1 MKKGVGKMPKPSI
14 DDLMD
19 EIKELT
25 QTVLELRETVNVL
38 SSKIIE
44 TKNQRKPPVEM
55 GSYKVVQDQGSFIE
69 GDASW
74 TRLVGL
80 LRGKTS
86 GLTASELA
94 NKWGKSRSRTSEVL
108 NRLVEEGQLIKYRDG
123 RRIKFR
129 APQD

>member
-1 MKKGVGKMPKPSI
+1 MPKPSI

-25 QTVLELRETVNVL
+25 QTVMDLRETVDVL
-38 SSKIIE
+38 SSRITE
-44 TKNQRKPPVEM
+44 TKNRRTTKVEM
-55 GSYKVVQDQGSFIE
+55 GSYKVVQDQGSVIE
-69 GDASW
+69 GDVSW

-80 LRGKTS
+80 LRGKAS

-123 RRIKFR
+123 RSIKFR
-129 APQD
+129 ARQE

>member
-1 MKKGVGKMPKPSI
+1 MPKPNI
-14 DDLMD
+14 DDLME

-25 QTVLELRETVNVL
+25 QTVMELRETVNVL
-38 SSKIIE
+38 SSRITG
-44 TKNQRKPPVEM
+44 TKNLRKTQVEM
-55 GSYKVVQDQGSFIE
+55 GSYKVVQDQGSVIE

-80 LRGKTS
+80 LRGKAS

-108 NRLVEEGQLIKYRDG
+108 NRLVEEGELIKYRDG
-123 RRIKFR
+123 RSIKFR
-129 APQD
+129 AIQE

>member
-1 MKKGVGKMPKPSI
+1 MPKPSI

-25 QTVLELRETVNVL
+25 QTVLELRATVNSL
-38 SSKIIE
+38 SSRILE
-44 TKNQRKPPVEM
+44 TKDQQESSIEM
-55 GSYKVVQDQGSFIE
+55 GSYKILQDQGSFIE

-74 TRLVGL
+74 ARLVGL
-80 LRGKTS
+80 LQGKNK

-129 APQD
+129 APRD

>member
-1 MKKGVGKMPKPSI
+1 MPKPSI

-25 QTVLELRETVNVL
+25 QTVLELRETVNNL
-38 SSKIIE
+38 SSKIPGTNSQQE
-44 TKNQRKPPVEM
+44 SKVEM
-55 GSYKVVQDQGSFIE
+55 GSYKVLHDQGSFIE

-74 TRLVGL
+74 ARLVGL
-80 LRGKTS
+80 LEGKNK

-129 APQD
+129 APKD

>member
-1 MKKGVGKMPKPSI
+1 MPRPSI

-19 EIKELT
+19 EIKALT
-25 QTVLELRETVNVL
+25 QTVMNLRETVDVL
-38 SSKIIE
+38 SSKIAE
-44 TKNQRKPPVEM
+44 TKNRRTTQVEM
-55 GSYKVVQDQGSFIE
+55 GSYKVVQDQGSVIE

-74 TRLVGL
+74 SRLVGL
-80 LRGKTS
+80 LDGKAS

-123 RRIKFR
+123 RSIKFL
-129 APQD
+129 AKQE

>member
-1 MKKGVGKMPKPSI
+1 MKGVGRLPKPNI
-14 DDLMD
+14 DDLME

-25 QTVLELRETVNVL
+25 QTVMELRKTVNVL
-38 SSKIIE
+38 SSRISVTKDRRE
-44 TKNQRKPPVEM
+44 TQVEM
-55 GSYKVVQDQGSFIE
+55 GSYKVVQDQGSVIE

-80 LRGKTS
+80 LQGKIT

-94 NKWGKSRSRTSEVL
+94 DKWGKSRSRTSEVL

-123 RRIKFR
+123 RSIKFR
-129 APQD
+129 ARLK

>member
-1 MKKGVGKMPKPSI
+1 MNKPSI

-25 QTVLELRETVNVL
+25 QTVLELRETVNNL
-38 SSKIIE
+38 SSRITE
-44 TKNQRKPPVEM
+44 TKNQSKFQAEPV
-55 GSYKVVQDQGSFIE
+55 SYKILYDQGSMIE

-74 TRLVGL
+74 ARLVGL
-80 LRGKTS
+80 LQGKHI

-129 APQD
+129 AP

>member
-1 MKKGVGKMPKPSI
+1 MTKPSI

-25 QTVLELRETVNVL
+25 LTVLELRETVNIL
-38 SSKIIE
+38 SSRIYG
-44 TKNQRKPPVEM
+44 TKNQKKSEVEA
-55 GSYKVVQDQGSFIE
+55 GSYKVVQDQGSVIE

-80 LRGKTS
+80 LRGKSS

-123 RRIKFR
+123 RSIKFR
-129 APQD
+129 ARRE

>member
-1 MKKGVGKMPKPSI
+1 MPKPSI

-38 SSKIIE
+38 SSRLAE

-55 GSYKVVQDQGSFIE
+55 GSYKVVQDQGSVIE

-108 NRLVEEGQLIKYRDG
+108 NRL
-123 RRIKFR
+123 
-129 APQD
+129 

>member
-1 MKKGVGKMPKPSI
+1 MPKPNI
-14 DDLMD
+14 DDLME

-25 QTVLELRETVNVL
+25 QTVMELRKTVNVL
-38 SSKIIE
+38 SSRITDDKNRRTTQVE
-44 TKNQRKPPVEM
+44 T
-55 GSYKVVQDQGSFIE
+55 GSYKVVQDQGSIIE

-74 TRLVGL
+74 IRLVGL
-80 LRGKTS
+80 LQGKVT

-123 RRIKFR
+123 RSIKFR
-129 APQD
+129 KRLE

>member
-1 MKKGVGKMPKPSI
+1 MNKPNI

-25 QTVLELRETVNVL
+25 QTVLELRETVNNL
-38 SSKIIE
+38 SSRITE
-44 TKNQRKPPVEM
+44 TKNQRKPQAEPV
-55 GSYKVVQDQGSFIE
+55 SYKILYDQGSMIE

-74 TRLVGL
+74 ARLVGL
-80 LRGKTS
+80 LQGKHT

-129 APQD
+129 AP